1 MKTLQLALGIA
12 VVSLVGSGIVTAD
25 PSAKAVNG
33 KKKENV
39 HEKLVF
45 VTGSRIPQR
54 IKVKAI
60 GTNTT
65 SPIRVYDREELD
77 KIGHLPRRERWRR
90 IRLSRSSDTG
100 PRTGNAVVIASELSP
115 SFEEGWYWRRL
126 APRRGRRIFWALG

>member
-1 MKTLQLALGIA
+1 MKTLQMALGIA

-25 PSAKAVNG
+25 PSAQAVDG
-33 KKKENV
+33 KKKEDV

-77 KIGHLPRRERWRR
+77 KIGQFTTAGA
-90 IRLSRSSDTG
+90 LSRDPSVTILG
-100 PRTGNAVVIASELSP
+100 PGHGP
-115 SFEEGWYWRRL
+115 GM
-126 APRRGRRIFWALG
+126 P

>member
-1 MKTLQLALGIA
+1 MKTLQRALGIA
-12 VVSLVGSGIVTAD
+12 GVSLVGIGIVTAE
-25 PSAKAVNG
+25 PSAKAVDG
-33 KKKENV
+33 KKKEDV

-77 KIGHLPRRERWRR
+77 KIGQFTTAGA
-90 IRLSRSSDTG
+90 LSRDPSVTILG
-100 PRTGNAVVIASELSP
+100 PGHGP
-115 SFEEGWYWRRL
+115 GM
-126 APRRGRRIFWALG
+126 P

>member
-1 MKTLQLALGIA
+1 MKTLQVALGIA

-25 PSAKAVNG
+25 PSAKAVDG

-54 IKVKAI
+54 IQVKAI
-60 GTNTT
+60 GTDTV

-77 KIGHLPRRERWRR
+77 KIHRFTAAGVLAQDPSVTIVGSGH
-90 IRLSRSSDTG
+90 G
-100 PRTGNAVVIASELSP
+100 PGMP
-115 SFEEGWYWRRL
+115 
-126 APRRGRRIFWALG
+126 

>member
-12 VVSLVGSGIVTAD
+12 VVSLVGSGIAAAD
-25 PSAKAVNG
+25 PSAKAVDG

-54 IKVKAI
+54 IQVKAI

-77 KIGHLPRRERWRR
+77 KIHQFTTAGVLAQDPSVRIIGMGH
-90 IRLSRSSDTG
+90 G
-100 PRTGNAVVIASELSP
+100 PGMP
-115 SFEEGWYWRRL
+115 
-126 APRRGRRIFWALG
+126 